1 MRKER
6 LSNAC
11 EFYSGTGFPNKYQGI
26 SDGKYP
32 FYKVGD
38 ISRNIASGN
47 YMLGKSENFIDD
59 NILLEIKG
67 KIVPPGTIVF
77 AKIGEAL
84 RLNKRAITTQKCIID
99 NNVMGIKPIKEYLD
113 LKYFYYYMQNLDMQR
128 YSEATTVPSVKKST
142 LESIKMLIPD
152 YKEQEK
158 IAYKLDVI
166 TNLIVNRE
174 NALRTLES
182 LVKSRFVE
190 LFGDPVTNPMKWK
203 VKSLSELGN
212 CKNGMNFHKGESGID
227 IHCLGVGDFQNLS
240 VITDTSVLPIV
251 SLNENP
257 SEEYMLQDGDIVFVR
272 SNGNKNLVGR
282 CLTIYPHDIPT
293 TFSGFCIRYRISKT
307 DKVLTEYLLQVLK
320 HESMRQKMTGR
331 GANIQNLNQQIL
343 SALQIPLPP
352 IDLQRQFIEFV
363 ELTDKS
369 KLAVQQ
375 SIETLQMLKAKLMQ
389 DYFG

>member
-1 MRKER
+1 MKYRFLEDCCDILDNQRVPVKGIDRQYGDYPYYGANGLQGYIDDYIFDDELVLLAEDGGSFGSKEKAIAYRVSGKCWVNNHAHVLKPHQDIDVDFLCYALMFYPVDALVNGSTRQKLTQSAMRKMKIPAYDLNKQKYISEQLKILDKLIAKYEKY
-6 LSNAC
+6 LSL
-11 EFYSGTGFPNKYQGI
+11 
-26 SDGKYP
+26 
-32 FYKVGD
+32 V
-38 ISRNIASGN
+38 
-47 YMLGKSENFIDD
+47 D
-59 NILLEIKG
+59 NI
-67 KIVPPGTIVF
+67 
-77 AKIGEAL
+77 
-84 RLNKRAITTQKCIID
+84 
-99 NNVMGIKPIKEYLD
+99 
-113 LKYFYYYMQNLDMQR
+113 
-128 YSEATTVPSVKKST
+128 
-142 LESIKMLIPD
+142 
-152 YKEQEK
+152 
-158 IAYKLDVI
+158 
-166 TNLIVNRE
+166 
-174 NALRTLES
+174 
-182 LVKSRFVE
+182 VKSRFVE

-203 VKSLSELGN
+203 VKSLSELGD

-293 TFSGFCIRYRISKT
+293 TFSGFCIRYRISNK

-320 HESMRQKMTGR
+320 HEAMRQKITGR

-363 ELTDKS
+363 ELADKS

-375 SIETLQMLKAKLMQ
+375 SIETLQTLKAKLMQ

>member
-1 MRKER
+1 MKYKLSEICNIINGYAFKSSEYVDKGIRIIRITNVQKGFIEDASPQYYPVERENEIIPYMLKEDDLLISLTGNVGR
-6 LSNAC
+6 VGLLLGELVPAALNQRVAC
-11 EFYSGTGFPNKYQGI
+11 LRIK
-26 SDGKYP
+26 
-32 FYKVGD
+32 D
-38 ISRNIASGN
+38 ISKIKKKYLFYALNNTLFEDRCIFSAKGIAQKNMSTAWLGAYEIHVPSMTVQN
-47 YMLGKSENFIDD
+47 YICEVLSRVDELLSLYNKQLL
-59 NILLEIKG
+59 LLE
-67 KIVPPGTIVF
+67 
-77 AKIGEAL
+77 
-84 RLNKRAITTQKCIID
+84 
-99 NNVMGIKPIKEYLD
+99 
-113 LKYFYYYMQNLDMQR
+113 
-128 YSEATTVPSVKKST
+128 
-142 LESIKMLIPD
+142 
-152 YKEQEK
+152 
-158 IAYKLDVI
+158 
-166 TNLIVNRE
+166 NLI
-174 NALRTLES
+174 
-182 LVKSRFVE
+182 KSRFVE

-203 VKSLSELGN
+203 VKSLSELGD

-293 TFSGFCIRYRISKT
+293 TFSGFCIRYRISNT

-375 SIETLQMLKAKLMQ
+375 STKTLQTLKVKLMQ

>member
-1 MRKER
+1 M
-6 LSNAC
+6 
-11 EFYSGTGFPNKYQGI
+11 
-26 SDGKYP
+26 
-32 FYKVGD
+32 
-38 ISRNIASGN
+38 
-47 YMLGKSENFIDD
+47 
-59 NILLEIKG
+59 
-67 KIVPPGTIVF
+67 
-77 AKIGEAL
+77 
-84 RLNKRAITTQKCIID
+84 
-99 NNVMGIKPIKEYLD
+99 
-113 LKYFYYYMQNLDMQR
+113 
-128 YSEATTVPSVKKST
+128 
-142 LESIKMLIPD
+142 
-152 YKEQEK
+152 
-158 IAYKLDVI
+158 
-166 TNLIVNRE
+166 
-174 NALRTLES
+174 
-182 LVKSRFVE
+182 
-190 LFGDPVTNPMKWK
+190 FGDPVTNPMKWK
-203 VKSLSELGN
+203 VKSLSELGD

-293 TFSGFCIRYRISKT
+293 TFSGFCIRYRISNT

-375 SIETLQMLKAKLMQ
+375 SIDTLQTLKDKLMQ